1 MLKRTGI
8 IIASAAL
15 TLVCLCAIAQELLPL
30 KHIVVFNNNGRKP
43 PDVCVYPLFR
53 LSEHFALVE
62 DFYTPA
68 TLDSTI
74 ADNLARSRMLYIG
87 QYCDEGPLFADTQL
101 CEAIK
106 ALLQRGGLLFFDYHT
121 GPDERRFSPDTVTF
135 LKSVGVIPPAEFH
148 AGYGKSTFADANVNV
163 MLSKPVKIGGK
174 DAGHYGWWEHCSTG
188 QIALAYDKEAKNKAT
203 LILQE
208 GVLGKGAVMFNQLPG
223 VFRDSGGIH
232 FDLVKNILSHVY
244 EEGGSSK

>member
-1 MLKRTGI
+1 MLKRTSVIISGI
-8 IIASAAL
+8 IL

-53 LSEHFALVE
+53 LSESFALVE

-68 TLDSTI
+68 TLDATI
-74 ADNLARSRMLYIG
+74 TGNLARSKMLYIG
-87 QYCDEGPLFADTQL
+87 QYCDEGPLFADPQL
-101 CEAIK
+101 CEAIRS
-106 ALLQRGGLLFFDYHT
+106 LLQRGGLLFFDYNT

-135 LKSVGVIPPAEFH
+135 LKSVGVNPPAEFYP
-148 AGYGKSTFADANVNV
+148 GYGKSTFAETNVNV

-174 DAGHYGWWEHCSTG
+174 DTGHYGWWEHCSTG
-188 QIALAYDKEAKNKAT
+188 QVVLAHDKNAKNKAT

-223 VFRDSGGIH
+223 VFRDSSGTH

-244 EEGGSSK
+244 EEGRSSK